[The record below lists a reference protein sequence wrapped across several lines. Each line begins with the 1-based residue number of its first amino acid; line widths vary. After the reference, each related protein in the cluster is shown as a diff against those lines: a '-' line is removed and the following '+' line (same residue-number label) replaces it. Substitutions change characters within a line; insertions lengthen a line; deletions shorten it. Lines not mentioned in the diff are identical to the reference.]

1 MSLLRQQ
8 MSPTRPAP
16 SVQQQHQHQ
25 VTPPVPVSIK
35 VEPDVE
41 DGDSPLDDDLLPTDL
56 SMEHPTDLSPSRFTA
71 PDHHRAIHCHQEAN
85 ISVNR
90 DSNAQYNGVKIK
102 SDSES
107 TDESK

>member
-16 SVQQQHQHQ
+16 SVQQQHQ
-25 VTPPVPVSIK
+25 VTPPVAVSIK

-41 DGDSPLDDDLLPTDL
+41 DDLPIDDDLLPTDL

-71 PDHHRAIHCHQEAN
+71 PDHHRAIQCHQEAN
-85 ISVNR
+85 ISVSR

>member
-16 SVQQQHQHQ
+16 SVQQQQQHQ
-25 VTPPVPVSIK
+25 VTPPVAVSIK

-41 DGDSPLDDDLLPTDL
+41 DGDLPIDDDLLPTDL
-56 SMEHPTDLSPSRFTA
+56 SMEHPTDLSPSRFSA

-85 ISVNR
+85 ISVSR
-90 DSNAQYNGVKIK
+90 DSNTQYNGVKIK